1 MNPSTTSGGETL
13 ARRIGIKFLYLG
25 FAWLLAMV
33 SVTPCS
39 GQGDQARISFRKSIA
54 PVLVDKCL
62 GCHNERKSEGAYSLA
77 TYDLLVK
84 GGDRGEAIVA
94 GKPEE
99 SVLSQMLHGT
109 EEPLMPFETDKLTE
123 DVIASFDQWIRE
135 GATFDGEDKST
146 PIRDLVLPL
155 ASSVARYPVPAP
167 IASLAYRP
175 DGQVIAAS
183 GYHEINFWD
192 PNTGKLLTRLAT
204 KSERIQSLS
213 WNGDGSLLLYAGGTP
228 SRLGEVVLIN
238 EADRRIERV
247 LWQGND
253 LALSAV
259 FRPNAPQVAAGG
271 TDRIFRIWEIA
282 TGKEIAAVENHADWI
297 LSLAY
302 TPDGTKLLSASRDR
316 SVKVWDQEKQEP
328 MVTFTKHTDAAGSVT
343 SSPDNLLA
351 CSAGSDK
358 ILRIWKIDGTAEQV
372 REIGGHGDVIQR
384 VVWLKTKPILISA
397 GSDKRIIAWNPN
409 DGAVVREF
417 PAAADY
423 VYSLALSPDET
434 RLAVGCFDG
443 QIRLHNVDTGELVK
457 EFLAVPPAAEA
468 ASTP

>member
-1 MNPSTTSGGETL
+1 MVRQIGATL
-13 ARRIGIKFLYLG
+13 RYLG
-25 FAWLLAMV
+25 LAWLWTIGFVSPCLAEGEQ
-33 SVTPCS
+33 TK
-39 GQGDQARISFRKSIA
+39 ISFRKSIA

-84 GGDRGEAIVA
+84 GGDRGEAIVV

-109 EEPLMPFETDKLTE
+109 EEPLMPFETDKLAD

-135 GATFDGEDKST
+135 GASFDGEDKSV

-155 ASSVARYPVPAP
+155 ASSVARYPLPAP
-167 IASLAYRP
+167 IAALAYRP

-183 GYHEINFWD
+183 GYHEITFWD
-192 PNTGKLLTRLAT
+192 PNTGKLISRLPT
-204 KSERIQSLS
+204 KSERIQAVA

-228 SRLGEVVLIN
+228 SRSGEVVLIK
-238 EADRRIERV
+238 EADRSVARV

-259 FRPNAPQVAAGG
+259 FRPSAPQVAAGG
-271 TDRIFRIWEIA
+271 TDRIFRIWEID

-328 MVTFTKHTDAAGSVT
+328 MVTFTKHTDAASSVT

-358 ILRIWKIDGTAEQV
+358 ILRIWKIDGSAEQV

-384 VVWLKTKPILISA
+384 VVWLKTKPMLISA

-409 DGAVVREF
+409 DGAVIREF
-417 PAAADY
+417 ASAADY
-423 VYSLALSPDET
+423 VYSLTLSPDET

-443 QIRLHNVDTGELVK
+443 QVRVYNVDTGELVK

>member
-1 MNPSTTSGGETL
+1 M
-13 ARRIGIKFLYLG
+13 ARRIGLMLHCFGL
-25 FAWLLAMV
+25 AWLLAV
-33 SVTPCS
+33 GGASPCS
-39 GQGDQARISFRKSIA
+39 AEGEQPKISFRQAIA

-77 TYDLLVK
+77 TYDLLLK
-84 GGDRGEAIVA
+84 GGDRGEAIVL

-135 GATFDGEDKST
+135 GASFDGEDKSV

-155 ASSVARYPVPAP
+155 ASSVTRYPLPAP

-175 DGQVIAAS
+175 DGQVIAAA
-183 GYHEINFWD
+183 GYHEITFWD
-192 PNTGKLLTRLAT
+192 PNTGKLLSRCPT
-204 KSERIQSLS
+204 KSERIQALS

-228 SRLGEVVLIN
+228 SRLGEVVLIK
-238 EADRRIERV
+238 EADRRVARV

-259 FRPNAPQVAAGG
+259 FRPTAPHVAAGG
-271 TDRIFRIWEIA
+271 TDRIFRIWEIE

-316 SVKVWDQEKQEP
+316 SVKVWDQVKLEP
-328 MVTFTKHTDAAGSVT
+328 MVTFTKHTDAASAVT

-358 ILRIWKIDGTAEQV
+358 ILRIWKIDGAAEQA

-384 VVWLKTKPILISA
+384 VVWLKTKPLLISA

-417 PAAADY
+417 AGAADH
-423 VYSLALSPDET
+423 VYSLAISPDET

-443 QIRLHNVDTGELVK
+443 QVRLHNVDTGELVK